1 MKTKSLLTTLAY
13 GVTVALAVGSAS
25 WVNATENGGSMYNH
39 GGENF
44 NIGAMP
50 PAGNYYMLYNGYYH
64 ADKLMDG
71 QGNQIPVD
79 FDVKAISVAARA
91 VRVTNLHFL
100 GGQFGFYGI
109 VPLVDISTKMA
120 GQSQDKTGIGDVVL
134 GAGLGYHLS
143 DKLHY
148 AVSWDLGIPVGDYD
162 KNDLAN
168 LGRNYWTWQNVFA
181 LTYLQPYGVNADL
194 KVMYDINT
202 KNKDTNYRSGQELH
216 ADYALGW
223 AFGNGWTAGVGGYVY
238 RQVTDDEQAG
248 VDIGNRGRT
257 FAIGPSF
264 KYDAGKWFITGKY
277 EKEFD
282 VRNRAEGGAFKVK
295 AILPF

>member
-1 MKTKSLLTTLAY
+1 MNNNLVLNALSRTVLVA
-13 GVTVALAVGSAS
+13 GVVMSSAA
-25 WVNATENGGSMYNH
+25 WATENGGSMYNH

-50 PAGNYYMLYNGYYH
+50 PAGMYYMLYGGAYH
-64 ADKLMDG
+64 ADKLVDNKG
-71 QGNQIPVD
+71 DALPID
-79 FDVKAISVAARA
+79 FDVKANSLAARV
-91 VRVTNLHFL
+91 VRVTDLHFA

-109 VPLVDISTKMA
+109 VPLVDLSTKVA
-120 GQSQDKTGIGDVVL
+120 GQSQDKTGLGDIVL

-148 AVSWDLGIPVGDYD
+148 AVSWDLGVPVGDYD

-181 LTYLQPYGVNADL
+181 ITYLQPAGINADL
-194 KVMYDINT
+194 KVMYDINSP
-202 KNKDTNYRSGQELH
+202 NHDTQFHSGNELH
-216 ADYALGW
+216 SDFALGW
-223 AFGNGWTAGVGGYVY
+223 AFGNGWTAGVGGYLY
-238 RQVTDDEQAG
+238 QQVTDDKVAG
-248 VDIGNRGRT
+248 VTVADNRGRA
-257 FAIGPSF
+257 FAVGPSV

-277 EKEFD
+277 EKEFN